1 MPKPVAS
8 PAVTTAPAQSP
19 ARRPLKL
26 ALRLFLLLL
35 ITYTV
40 WCVIVYVK
48 QDSLIFPRSA
58 IAPVSPQDEQPQIG
72 EQLLTL
78 SRDGTPLRVILWMPG
93 DLSRKSTLAP
103 GQKPLPALIYLHGNA
118 ERIEHVRAAALTDPY
133 KNLGFAVATLEYRG
147 YSPLAPGEP
156 SQDDITR
163 DLVTLYDALASDPRI
178 DPSRIVFHGR
188 SLGGGFACDLAR
200 YRSPAAV
207 ILESTFTSIA
217 SFSSRMG
224 VPGFLCKHPLRNDE
238 VLPTLTAPVLI
249 MHTTSD
255 TLIPISHARTLKN
268 LAKDAELIEM
278 PGGHSEC
285 PADFDAYTAAI
296 TNFLKKHGYG
306 K

>member
-1 MPKPVAS
+1 MNPVRTSSTFKEKPTRK
-8 PAVTTAPAQSP
+8 PI
-19 ARRPLKL
+19 KI
-26 ALRLFLLLL
+26 ALRILILLLV
-35 ITYTV
+35 TYAV
-40 WCVIVYVK
+40 WCGIVYVK

-58 IAPVSPQDEQPQIG
+58 VAPVSPQDEQPQIG
-72 EQLLTL
+72 EQLMSL

-103 GQKPLPALIYLHGNA
+103 GQKPIPALIYLHGNA
-118 ERIEHVRAAALTDPY
+118 ERIEHTRAGALTDPY
-133 KNLGFAVATLEYRG
+133 KNLGFAVALLEYRG

-200 YRSPAAV
+200 YRAPALL

-217 SFSSRMG
+217 SFSTRVG
-224 VPGFLCKHPLRNDE
+224 VPGFLCKHPLRNDQ
-238 VLPTLTAPVLI
+238 VIPTLSIPVLI

-255 TLIPISHARTLKN
+255 ALIPISHARTLKD
-268 LAKDAELIEM
+268 LAKDAQLLEM

-285 PADFDAYTAAI
+285 PNDFDAYTAAI
-296 TNFLKKHGYG
+296 TGFLKKHGYVG
-306 K
+306 R

>member
-1 MPKPVAS
+1 MNPVRTPS
-8 PAVTTAPAQSP
+8 TFKEKP
-19 ARRPLKL
+19 ARKPIKI
-26 ALRLFLLLL
+26 ALRILILLLV
-35 ITYTV
+35 TYAV
-40 WCVIVYVK
+40 WCVVVYVK
-48 QDSLIFPRSA
+48 QDSLIFPRSVVA
-58 IAPVSPQDEQPQIG
+58 AVAPQDEQPQIG
-72 EQLLTL
+72 EQLMSL

-103 GQKPLPALIYLHGNA
+103 GQKPIPALIYLHGNA
-118 ERIEHVRAAALTDPY
+118 ERIEHTRAGALTDPY
-133 KNLGFAVATLEYRG
+133 KNLGFAVAKLEYRG

-200 YRSPAAV
+200 YRAPALL

-217 SFSSRMG
+217 SFSTRVG
-224 VPGFLCKHPLRNDE
+224 VPGFLCKHPLRNDQ
-238 VLPTLTAPVLI
+238 VIPTLSIPVLI

-255 TLIPISHARTLKN
+255 TLIPISHARTLKD
-268 LAKDAELIEM
+268 LAKDAQLVEM

-285 PADFDAYTAAI
+285 PNDFDAYTAAI
-296 TNFLKKHGYG
+296 TGFLKKHGYG
-306 K
+306 GR